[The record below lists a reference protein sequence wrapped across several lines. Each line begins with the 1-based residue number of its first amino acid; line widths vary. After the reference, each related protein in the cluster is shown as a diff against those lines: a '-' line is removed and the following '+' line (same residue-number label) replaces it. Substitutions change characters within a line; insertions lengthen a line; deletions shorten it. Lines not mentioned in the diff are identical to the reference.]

1 MIFLCRCKNSNEQH
15 EKRHREIGNL
25 IWQIK
30 AIDGVEAMVAQHR
43 RKAQSGE
50 LASPPEP
57 ESTDEQ
63 EYMTPPKEEQ
73 FRKPVLSVRIPNNAN
88 VTGVPPS
95 AIVSASPCS
104 SKAKE
109 IRLQKQAARA
119 SKNIDKALKRQR
131 GYSVTS
137 ASRDFVEEIH
147 LGIHG
152 HPKMPPTVDHGESG
166 KALVTEIKNFQD
178 LQLQLQNKGNQSK
191 ASEALRLKRRRAN
204 TITKRDG
211 LDTDIITGIICDFGI
226 KPPFNEGT
234 KERQRLLQELGSS
247 IISDIEI
254 VANEAKE
261 TLSRKE
267 GYWRYAN
274 KRTYNEMVRN
284 NELVNWETGEKLR
297 ELDMEDSHS
306 EDSTEE
312 AGGESLEVSPEYIT
326 GETNIVKQ
334 DMSITQEDL
343 ANDSTKAH
351 IDERNLVLTKSPGML
366 TLSLAPRKEKPRVDA
381 AQSEQAKTDKP
392 DVSTQQ
398 EADQEGLPVIE
409 PIITHKRRSA
419 HRINND
425 CCSLRHLHNAHKP
438 CI

>member
-1 MIFLCRCKNSNEQH
+1 
-15 EKRHREIGNL
+15 
-25 IWQIK
+25 
-30 AIDGVEAMVAQHR
+30 MVAQHR

-312 AGGESLEVSPEYIT
+312 AGGENLEVSPEYIT
-326 GETNIVKQ
+326 GETNVVKQ

>member
-1 MIFLCRCKNSNEQH
+1 
-15 EKRHREIGNL
+15 
-25 IWQIK
+25 
-30 AIDGVEAMVAQHR
+30 MVAQQR
-43 RKAQSGE
+43 RKAQYGE
-50 LASPPEP
+50 LASTPEP

-63 EYMTPPKEEQ
+63 ECMAPPKGEH
-73 FRKPVLSVRIPNNAN
+73 FGKPVLSVRIPNNAN
-88 VTGVPPS
+88 VTGIPPS

-109 IRLQKQAARA
+109 TRLQKQAARA

-131 GYSVTS
+131 GCSITS
-137 ASRDFVEEIH
+137 ASRDFTEEIH
-147 LGIHG
+147 LVIHG

-211 LDTDIITGIICDFGI
+211 LDTDIITGIICEFGI

-297 ELDMEDSHS
+297 ELDMENSHS

-312 AGGESLEVSPEYIT
+312 AGGENPEVSPEYIT
-326 GETNIVKQ
+326 GETDILKQ
-334 DMSITQEDL
+334 DMSTTQEDL

-351 IDERNLVLTKSPGML
+351 IDERNFVLTKSPGML
-366 TLSLAPRKEKPRVDA
+366 TLSLAPRKEKPRVNA
-381 AQSEQAKTDKP
+381 AESKQAKTDKP
-392 DVSTQQ
+392 DISMQQ
-398 EADQEGLPVIE
+398 EADQEGSPVIE

-419 HRINND
+419 HRMNND